1 MIGWI
6 RHRFRRATPLWSVA
20 LLIALL
26 AANQVAASLHDADHP
41 FHGHQSLCDAFL
53 GAGLQ
58 TPVAAVAPAV
68 ARLVSPAAS
77 PSAFCPWITPARIYS
92 PLQPRAPPARLPTT

>member
-58 TPVAAVAPAV
+58 TPVEAAVPFV
-68 ARLVSPAAS
+68 ARFASPAPC
-77 PSAFCPWITPARIYS
+77 PSAFCPSAPRARVFS

>member
-58 TPVAAVAPAV
+58 TPVAAVAVFIISLAHPVTSLDAL
-68 ARLVSPAAS
+68 R
-77 PSAFCPWITPARIYS
+77 PW
-92 PLQPRAPPARLPTT
+92 LPQVIPH

>member
-1 MIGWI
+1 MIGWT
-6 RHRFRRATPLWSVA
+6 RHRFRSTA
-20 LLIALL
+20 LLRSVVLLVALL

-58 TPVAAVAPAV
+58 TPIASNAPVVAL
-68 ARLVSPAAS
+68 LVPPLAGPRAC
-77 PSAFCPWITPARIYS
+77 CPWITPTRTYS

>member
-6 RHRFRRATPLWSVA
+6 RHRFRRAAPLFGAA

-26 AANQVAASLHDADHP
+26 AANQVAANLHDADHP

-58 TPVAAVAPAV
+58 TPATAAAPAM
-68 ARLVSPAAS
+68 ALPAS
-77 PSAFCPWITPARIYS
+77 PGTPPNAFRPWVPQARNFS
-92 PLQPRAPPARLPTT
+92 PLQPRAPPAILPTT

>member
-1 MIGWI
+1 MIGRI
-6 RHRFRRATPLWSVA
+6 RHRLHRTAPLLGAA

-26 AANQVAASLHDADHP
+26 AANQVAASLHDTDHP

-58 TPVAAVAPAV
+58 TPVAALALVTALPA
-68 ARLVSPAAS
+68 SPARA
-77 PSAFCPWITPARIYS
+77 PGTFRPWFPPVRVFS
-92 PLQPRAPPARLPTT
+92 PLQPRAPPAILPTI